1 MIKKRNAPQG
11 YDNLIK
17 EISARFDASERFSA
31 LLVSRGV
38 TDLEKAEAFLYPN
51 KKHLHDPFLLDGMKE
66 ATERLSEA
74 KNNGETVVIYGD
86 YDADGIS
93 AVTVLYKGLKDF
105 GINAYAVIPE
115 RENGYGLTEGV
126 LESVLD
132 EYCPDLIVTVDC
144 GISSHDE
151 IENLKD
157 LGVDVIVTDHH
168 ELPEVIPECTVIN
181 CKKKGNYPFDGLC
194 GAGVAY
200 KLVRALTGENAD
212 KYLDIVTVATI
223 ADSMPITDE
232 NRVIVS
238 EGLKLIKS
246 GRCSKAIRALIDVG
260 GLKEI
265 TSTSLAYGIAP
276 RVNAAGRM
284 GDAYSALAAFM
295 SEDNYEIKLLAA
307 KLNDYNVKRQ
317 SECEALYEEAK
328 KKIKD
333 KPYSA
338 RVIMLADK
346 NWRSGVIGI
355 VAARLAEEYS
365 RPTILF
371 CEKDGVLRGSAR
383 SVDGIN
389 LYKAIST
396 AADLTETFGGH
407 SQAAGVSVKKENI
420 EEFER
425 RVNDYLVENYD
436 SSAFYKDITVDGYAD
451 EKFDISFAREL
462 ERLEP
467 CGTGNPK
474 PLFAVEFCEAGATP
488 IKYGSSH
495 VSFSVSSLDY
505 LYFGGYDDLRLLNAP
520 NKKTAIFEPNISEFN
535 GKTTLKGYIRGVYT
549 SFDDGEEAKIA
560 LFENQLRADEES
572 ANYIEINSATA
583 QKMIDEAIKEV
594 YGTLFVVDDLSV
606 AAKYTGLDKFDECVL
621 KKTTK
626 GNLNTVCYG
635 FIPSEIG
642 DYERVVFLD
651 KPLYMPIIEAK
662 TYVNTEYRGFDFTRV
677 TTDRNTLIGIY
688 LKLKE
693 LHGGFASALDAMR
706 KTSFN
711 ATREEVSFAIRV
723 FYELKL
729 LTYKGGRFFVESG
742 KKCDLNQSKIYVRVK
757 ECTTK
762 Y

>member
-1 MIKKRNAPQG
+1 M
-11 YDNLIK
+11 
-17 EISARFDASERFSA
+17 
-31 LLVSRGV
+31 
-38 TDLEKAEAFLYPN
+38 
-51 KKHLHDPFLLDGMKE
+51 
-66 ATERLSEA
+66 
-74 KNNGETVVIYGD
+74 
-86 YDADGIS
+86 
-93 AVTVLYKGLKDF
+93 
-105 GINAYAVIPE
+105 
-115 RENGYGLTEGV
+115 
-126 LESVLD
+126 
-132 EYCPDLIVTVDC
+132 
-144 GISSHDE
+144 
-151 IENLKD
+151 
-157 LGVDVIVTDHH
+157 
-168 ELPEVIPECTVIN
+168 
-181 CKKKGNYPFDGLC
+181 
-194 GAGVAY
+194 
-200 KLVRALTGENAD
+200 
-212 KYLDIVTVATI
+212 
-223 ADSMPITDE
+223 
-232 NRVIVS
+232 
-238 EGLKLIKS
+238 
-246 GRCSKAIRALIDVG
+246 
-260 GLKEI
+260 
-265 TSTSLAYGIAP
+265 
-276 RVNAAGRM
+276 
-284 GDAYSALAAFM
+284 
-295 SEDNYEIKLLAA
+295 
-307 KLNDYNVKRQ
+307 
-317 SECEALYEEAK
+317 
-328 KKIKD
+328 
-333 KPYSA
+333 
-338 RVIMLADK
+338 
-346 NWRSGVIGI
+346 
-355 VAARLAEEYS
+355 
-365 RPTILF
+365 
-371 CEKDGVLRGSAR
+371 RGSAR

-389 LYKAIST
+389 LYKAILT

-407 SQAAGVSVKKENI
+407 SQAAGVSIKKENI

-535 GKTTLKGYIRGVYT
+535 GRTTLKGYIRGVYT

-572 ANYIEINSATA
+572 TNYIEINSATA

-693 LHGGFASALDAMR
+693 LHCGFASALDAMR